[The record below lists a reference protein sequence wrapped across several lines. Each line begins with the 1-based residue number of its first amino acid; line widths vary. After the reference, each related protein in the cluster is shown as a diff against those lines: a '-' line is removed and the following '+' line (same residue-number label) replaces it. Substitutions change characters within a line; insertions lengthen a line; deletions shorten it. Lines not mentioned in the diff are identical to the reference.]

1 MPQVQAPARKAAA
14 NAAPNEQPKTDWIL
28 IEGSGRT
35 VLKTIAGILRRSG
48 DNSFSVE
55 FRIFK
60 SSAEKPAP
68 QPKQPRHR
76 RRGLGSLTSI
86 FVPRRKR
93 KH

>member
-1 MPQVQAPARKAAA
+1 MPQVQAPAQKAAA

-48 DNSFSVE
+48 DSSFSVE
-55 FRIFK
+55 FRIFQ
-60 SSAEKPAP
+60 SSSSPAAT
-68 QPKQPRHR
+68 QPKPKQR

>member
-1 MPQVQAPARKAAA
+1 MPQLQASTPKTAR
-14 NAAPNEQPKTDWIL
+14 NEQPKTDWIL

-48 DNSFSVE
+48 DSSFSVE
-55 FRIFK
+55 FRIFE
-60 SSAEKPAP
+60 SSSEPGAASS
-68 QPKQPRHR
+68 QPKPKQR

-93 KH
+93 KR